1 VIRLRAPLRRR
12 NEEKKKSSC
21 AEGVLP
27 AAPIVRITVDVYKS
41 IMANSI
47 LIVDDEE
54 NLLVLLNRILSKEG
68 YTVSVAH
75 GSNQALDLIN
85 KNDFHAAILDIK
97 MFPLDGVALLSEI
110 KRRAPSTR
118 VVMITAYPTA
128 DTRDEC
134 FRKGATAYLTKPLD
148 IQKLKGVMRELTN

>member
-1 VIRLRAPLRRR
+1 MRFGSVF
-12 NEEKKKSSC
+12 ES
-21 AEGVLP
+21 
-27 AAPIVRITVDVYKS
+27 T
-41 IMANSI
+41 MAMASSI

-54 NLLVLLNRILSKEG
+54 NLLVLLDRILSKEG
-68 YTVSVAH
+68 YQVRVAN
-75 GSNQALDLIN
+75 GSGQALDLLE
-85 KNDFHAAILDIK
+85 KQKFGAAILDIK

-148 IQKLKGVMRELTN
+148 IQKLKGVMRELTA

>member
-1 VIRLRAPLRRR
+1 
-12 NEEKKKSSC
+12 
-21 AEGVLP
+21 
-27 AAPIVRITVDVYKS
+27 
-41 IMANSI
+41 MANSI

-85 KNDFHAAILDIK
+85 KNDFRAAILDIK

-118 VVMITAYPTA
+118 VVMITAYPA
-128 DTRDEC
+128 GDTRDVS

>member
-1 VIRLRAPLRRR
+1 MTLRSVF
-12 NEEKKKSSC
+12 ES
-21 AEGVLP
+21 
-27 AAPIVRITVDVYKS
+27 T
-41 IMANSI
+41 MASSI

-54 NLLVLLNRILSKEG
+54 NLLVLLDRILSKEG
-68 YTVSVAH
+68 YQVRVAN
-75 GSNQALDLIN
+75 GSGQALDLIE
-85 KNDFHAAILDIK
+85 KQKFGAAILDIK
-97 MFPLDGVALLSEI
+97 MFPLDGVSLLSEI

-148 IQKLKGVMRELTN
+148 IQKLKGVMRELTA

>member
-1 VIRLRAPLRRR
+1 MDNVF
-12 NEEKKKSSC
+12 E
-21 AEGVLP
+21 
-27 AAPIVRITVDVYKS
+27 S
-41 IMANSI
+41 IMSNSI

-68 YTVSVAH
+68 YTVTVAH

-85 KNDFHAAILDIK
+85 KNDFRAAILDIK

>member
-1 VIRLRAPLRRR
+1 MNNVCESVMS
-12 NEEKKKSSC
+12 N
-21 AEGVLP
+21 
-27 AAPIVRITVDVYKS
+27 TV
-41 IMANSI
+41 

-54 NLLVLLNRILSKEG
+54 NLLVLLNRILTKEG
-68 YTVSVAH
+68 YAVSIAH
-75 GSNQALDLIN
+75 GSNQALDLID
-85 KNDFHAAILDIK
+85 KSDFRAAILDIK

-118 VVMITAYPTA
+118 VIMITAYPTS

>member
-1 VIRLRAPLRRR
+1 MVPRAF
-12 NEEKKKSSC
+12 
-21 AEGVLP
+21 
-27 AAPIVRITVDVYKS
+27 PIGITARITMGNICES
-41 IMANSI
+41 IMPNSI

-68 YTVSVAH
+68 YDVTVAP
-75 GSNQALDLIN
+75 GSNQALDLLD
-85 KNDFHAAILDIK
+85 KNDFRAAILDIK

-118 VVMITAYPTA
+118 VIMITAYPTA